1 MLHSAGMTH
10 ALAQHQANSQCGSVA
25 ITYRN
30 YTQYSV
36 ETNPPVSFVFELVSD
51 DRLASTAGARILQVM
66 TGGHWWQLESE
77 IRIHAINTW
86 AHTWPCA
93 HQAV

>member
-1 MLHSAGMTH
+1 MLLSPSLTHS
-10 ALAQHQANSQCGSVA
+10 LARDQANSQCSGVA

-30 YTQYSV
+30 YFQYSV

-66 TGGHWWQLESE
+66 TGGH
-77 IRIHAINTW
+77 
-86 AHTWPCA
+86 
-93 HQAV
+93 